1 MKGGSIVHNYIYVAR
16 ELFLLDEDGY
26 IERRRFM
33 RPRVLKFFSTIF
45 LNAGFTAFC
54 GEGKDGTID
63 KGCEGS

>member
-1 MKGGSIVHNYIYVAR
+1 
-16 ELFLLDEDGY
+16 
-26 IERRRFM
+26 M
-33 RPRVLKFFSTIF
+33 RPRILKFFSTNF